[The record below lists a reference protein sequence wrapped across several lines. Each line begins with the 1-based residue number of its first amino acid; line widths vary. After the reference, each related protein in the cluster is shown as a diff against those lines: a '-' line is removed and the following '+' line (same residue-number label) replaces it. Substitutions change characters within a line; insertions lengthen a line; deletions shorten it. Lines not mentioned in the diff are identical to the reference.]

1 MTEDKDSVEVTIKN
15 SSSRQNE
22 KLYAAEGVLNTKL
35 RKAEKKRRKKANKL
49 ASMEEDQSMEADDEF
64 KVDDVT
70 NDSVMDVGEGNDDD
84 GSDKDIKNNRF
95 ALISEVE

>member
-1 MTEDKDSVEVTIKN
+1 MAENNDSEEVTVKN

-49 ASMEEDQSMEADDEF
+49 ASMDSDYDMKVDNTNTDSEMDAGEGDDEL
-64 KVDDVT
+64 
-70 NDSVMDVGEGNDDD
+70 SVRQV
-84 GSDKDIKNNRF
+84 SNNRF
-95 ALISEVE
+95 ALPDTLELE